1 MSDFVWVKL
10 DRDKA
15 ESFVGTG
22 NYFGVEEDAYA
33 AFRLAQGHVAD
44 SIRAALS
51 EPSENQVERVAR
63 ALHFNNPGWGE
74 WDEMSDE
81 NQAIFRSDARAAL
94 FGVQEKKQE
103 EGT

>member
-10 DRDKA
+10 DRDEA
-15 ESFVGTG
+15 E
-22 NYFGVEEDAYA
+22 
-33 AFRLAQGHVAD
+33 HVAD
-44 SIRAALS
+44 RLVDYRATNPIDEAIVQKCWAALS

-81 NQAIFRSDARAAL
+81 DQAIFRSDARAAL
-94 FGVQEKKQE
+94 AAIDK
-103 EGT
+103 EGEGE